1 MLWFTSQ
8 VQPTTCFSKEN
19 VMGTKSHSFIYVL
32 SMATCVLKLQSSVVK
47 NETIWPAKSTIF
59 ATWHYKESFP
69 ASIIDKWLC
78 DKL

>member
-1 MLWFTSQ
+1 MVHQSVNIFRISSTGPSSGVDMLWFTSQ

-47 NETIWPAKSTIF
+47 NETI
-59 ATWHYKESFP
+59 
-69 ASIIDKWLC
+69 
-78 DKL
+78 